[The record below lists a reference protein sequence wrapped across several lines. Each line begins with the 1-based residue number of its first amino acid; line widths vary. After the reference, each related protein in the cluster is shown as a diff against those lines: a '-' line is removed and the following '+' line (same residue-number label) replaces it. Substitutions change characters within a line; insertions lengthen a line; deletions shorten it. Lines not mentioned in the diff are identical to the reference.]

1 MPRGCPKQHK
11 EMKCQKCEEKEQRK
25 IAKQKRER
33 NTETDEGELSRKAE
47 RSTKRERVMLGGGR
61 GEEEWEEQ
69 NTDAI
74 LDTGSDDT
82 QKYRR
87 KKVNDTI

>member
-1 MPRGCPKQHK
+1 
-11 EMKCQKCEEKEQRK
+11 
-25 IAKQKRER
+25 
-33 NTETDEGELSRKAE
+33 
-47 RSTKRERVMLGGGR
+47 MLGGGR